1 MTGYEEELVETR
13 STNTAA
19 LCNEL
24 LVRCLSPV
32 GERSEEANS
41 RVETL
46 LVAERDAA
54 IVDLRRLTFGDRVET
69 DVECPGCGA
78 ASHVSFDLTQV
89 TLEAADV
96 AEGLEVTLSDG
107 RLAELRLPTA
117 RDQVDLLAA
126 ALSGAAERRSWL
138 LERAI
143 QRLGDTEGPLGFE
156 KVHALDSRTRLE
168 LERELEQEI
177 PDLDLRVGAT
187 CEACGREFAAP
198 FDVASFFLP
207 S

>member
-1 MTGYEEELVETR
+1 MTGYEEELVEMP
-13 STNTAA
+13 SANTAA

-24 LVRCLSPV
+24 LARCLAPV
-32 GERSEEANS
+32 GERSEAAKA

-69 DVECPGCGA
+69 DVECPDCGA

-107 RLAELRLPTA
+107 RVAELRLPTA
-117 RDQVDLLAA
+117 GDQADLLSA

-138 LERAI
+138 LERSI
-143 QRLGDTEGPLGFE
+143 KRLGDTAGPLGFE
-156 KVHALDSRTRLE
+156 KVHRLDSQTRRE
-168 LERELEQEI
+168 LERDLELEI
-177 PDLDLRVGAT
+177 PDLDLRVSAT